1 MLCRASAAQGEM
13 LSKANQLQKPPL
25 QTLKYAISAQKC
37 ISLLLFST
45 CNSSGKH
52 LSRTD
57 TAFEMP
63 SWGPVIE
70 FPALDDEGTII
81 YGSHLP

>member
-1 MLCRASAAQGEM
+1 MYFPAPLFY
-13 LSKANQLQKPPL
+13 LQ
-25 QTLKYAISAQKC
+25 
-37 ISLLLFST
+37 
-45 CNSSGKH
+45 SSGKD

-70 FPALDDEGTII
+70 FPALDGEGTII
-81 YGSHLP
+81 YGSHLL